1 MQPARMSDMSFPGLY
16 SAEHALAEIEAFL
29 PDDAAIIPLKPREKR
44 PLAEGWTAIS
54 AAMRKSP
61 DFRALFS
68 GEVGIGLLCGFPSNG
83 LCMVDVDSD
92 EFVAQAESA
101 CSCLKEAPRVRGE
114 RGCKWLVRAAAE
126 VRGSAVRN
134 SSGARIGEFL
144 GSGQQGVVAGIHP
157 ISTLPYRWERL
168 GQIPLVDA
176 NALLE
181 TFSRLDA
188 GHHD

>member
-1 MQPARMSDMSFPGLY
+1 VNDTATPDFY

-29 PDDAAIIPLKPREKR
+29 PEDAAIIPLKPREKR

-54 AAMRKSP
+54 ATMRKSP

-83 LCMVDVDSD
+83 LCMVDLDSD

-101 CSCLKEAPRVRGE
+101 FCFLKQAPRVRGE
-114 RGCKWLVRAAAE
+114 RGCKWLVRTNAD

-134 SSGARIGEFL
+134 SSGMRIGEFL

-157 ISTLPYRWERL
+157 ISTLPYRWDRR

-176 NALLE
+176 NTLLE
-181 TFSRLDA
+181 TLSCLDSK
-188 GHHD
+188 HHD